1 MDSYTFDDFD
11 DGTAREQATEKQQ
24 QDLFDF
30 VDTYTNNLR
39 DVEEAL
45 SESLPKIIDPQVQPV
60 AFDLTP
66 KEHVNK
72 TKTRLSINTMFLTC
86 CCFFYMY
93 VFFSP

>member
-11 DGTAREQATEKQQ
+11 DGTAREQATEKQE

-30 VDTYTNNLR
+30 IDNYSTQLHE
-39 DVEEAL
+39 VEEAL

-66 KEHVNK
+66 KEHVQ
-72 TKTRLSINTMFLTC
+72 FLL
-86 CCFFYMY
+86 FFTI
-93 VFFSP
+93 F